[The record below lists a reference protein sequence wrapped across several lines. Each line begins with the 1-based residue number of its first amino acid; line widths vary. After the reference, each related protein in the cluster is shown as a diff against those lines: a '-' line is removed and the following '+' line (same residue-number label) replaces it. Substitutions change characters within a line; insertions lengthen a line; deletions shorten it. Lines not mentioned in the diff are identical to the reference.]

1 MVGRF
6 CGRGM
11 GALREGILPFPE
23 VVLWFI
29 SVDTEM
35 NEKTYKRVYAVLAQY
50 KIFYT
55 SQKKKYYSIRN

>member
-1 MVGRF
+1 
-6 CGRGM
+6 M